1 MSKNVRPNR
10 RPEPKLRRMDRQGW
24 KSLGGAVFK
33 VVLTCVV
40 ACGIPYGVF
49 MYYRHLSETGYFSPH
64 HISVQGNI
72 RTDDASILEASG
84 IRQEDVNLAEL
95 DIRTVE
101 SSIETLPW
109 VKHAHIKISMPDAIQ
124 IEVEEHEPL
133 GLVNDGALTIVDA
146 SGALIKYWDAKDV
159 LTSPVVTLDKPM
171 AERTEE
177 ILQAFS
183 LASMARR
190 QGYDKRIHE
199 IHYDAATGYSLYT
212 ADTEIRMGY
221 DRFEERFDRLMQVES
236 VLKSHRVVPEYILLD
251 ADGAIDRVAV
261 KPKLGNTGRETPEKI
276 QSSEK
281 TQQNAQAPGDVT
293 APQQKP
299 ASPLQNTQRTI
310 NVVQNTQTSVKTTQN
325 QQKQEQALK
334 EGAQRPSETTSEKR
348 VLPKREESPEE
359 IDAALPPMILTDE
372 TD

>member
-1 MSKNVRPNR
+1 
-10 RPEPKLRRMDRQGW
+10 MDRQGW
-24 KSLGGAVFK
+24 KSLGGAVLK

-49 MYYRHLSETGYFSPH
+49 MYYRHLSETGYFAPH

-84 IRQEDVNLAEL
+84 IRQDDVNLAEL
-95 DIRTVE
+95 DIHTVE

-109 VKHAHIKISMPDAIQ
+109 VKHANVKISLPDTIQ

-133 GLVNDGALTIVDA
+133 GLVNDGALTIVDN

-177 ILQAFS
+177 ILQAFKLS
-183 LASMARR
+183 SMARR

-221 DRFEERFDRLMQVES
+221 DRFEARFDRLMQVES

-261 KPKLGNTGRETPEKI
+261 KPKLSNTKREKQENIQQPEKI
-276 QSSEK
+276 QPAQK
-281 TQQNAQAPGDVT
+281 TNDA
-293 APQQKP
+293 
-299 ASPLQNTQRTI
+299 L
-310 NVVQNTQTSVKTTQN
+310 QN
-325 QQKQEQALK
+325 QQKSNDALQNQQKIEKTTK
-334 EGAQRPSETTSEKR
+334 ENAPHPSGPTPEKR
-348 VLPKREESPEE
+348 VLQGREESPEE

>member
-24 KSLGGAVFK
+24 KSLGGAVLK

-72 RTDDASILEASG
+72 RTDDASILDASG

-95 DIRTVE
+95 DVHTVE

-109 VKHAHIKISMPDAIQ
+109 VKQAHVTISLPDTIQ
-124 IEVEEHEPL
+124 IKVEEHEPL
-133 GLVNDGALTIVDA
+133 GLVNDGALTIVDG

-159 LTSPVVTLDKPM
+159 FTSPIVTLDKPM

-177 ILQAFS
+177 ILQAFE

-221 DRFEERFDRLMQVES
+221 DRFEARFDRLMQVES
-236 VLKSHRVVPEYILLD
+236 VLKSHRVVPEYVLLD

-261 KPKLGNTGRETPEKI
+261 KPKLGDTKRENRENTQPPEKA
-276 QSSEK
+276 
-281 TQQNAQAPGDVT
+281 QQNAQKTDDVIPNQQNT
-293 APQQKP
+293 DTSLQDTQKP
-299 ASPLQNTQRTI
+299 DEILQNKQKPEKATKESAP
-310 NVVQNTQTSVKTTQN
+310 NPSVPT
-325 QQKQEQALK
+325 
-334 EGAQRPSETTSEKR
+334 PEKR
-348 VLPKREESPEE
+348 ILPGREEKPEE

-372 TD
+372 DETD